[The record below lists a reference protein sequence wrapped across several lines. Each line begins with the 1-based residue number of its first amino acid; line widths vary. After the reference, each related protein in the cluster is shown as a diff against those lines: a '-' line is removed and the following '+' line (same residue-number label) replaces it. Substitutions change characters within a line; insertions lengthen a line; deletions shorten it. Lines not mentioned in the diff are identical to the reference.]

1 MSATLFEYNLA
12 IMASLWVASEEIC
25 LSNDID
31 IFKGTLPKRDPS
43 EVLLQF
49 FVHGENESSRIM
61 LVVSLTS
68 VPSRRATDI
77 RGTSVPYGAGV
88 E

>member
-1 MSATLFEYNLA
+1 MSATLLEYNLA
-12 IMASLWVASEEIC
+12 IMASLWVASVEIG
-25 LSNDID
+25 LSKDTD
-31 IFKGTLPKRDPS
+31 IFNGTLPKRDPS

-49 FVHGENESSRIM
+49 FVHGENESSRLM

-77 RGTSVPYGAGV
+77 RGTSIPYGADV